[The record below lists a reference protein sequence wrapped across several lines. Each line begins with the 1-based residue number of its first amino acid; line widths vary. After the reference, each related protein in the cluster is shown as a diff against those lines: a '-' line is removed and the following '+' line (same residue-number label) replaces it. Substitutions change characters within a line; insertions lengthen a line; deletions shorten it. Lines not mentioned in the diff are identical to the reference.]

1 MKTISFL
8 LILVPTLLFSQ
19 IQIGSD
25 INGEADGDWFG
36 QSVSLSSDGS
46 IVAIEA
52 SHNNENG
59 VNSGHVR
66 VYRNDNDVWTQIGSD
81 IDGEAEYDWFG
92 QSVSLSSD
100 GSIVAIGA
108 YGNDN
113 NGSGS
118 GQVCIY
124 KNDNDVWTK
133 IGSDIN
139 GEAAGDVSGWSVNL
153 SSDGS
158 IIAIGATGAPPGF
171 DSGTASGYV
180 RIYKNDNNVWTKIGS
195 DINGEIASGDK
206 SGYSVSLSSDGGIIA
221 IGTVGNING
230 TESGHVKVFDLSAV
244 LSSDGFVLQR
254 LNVFPNPSSNIINV
268 QLKDNID
275 LKRINIYNNLAQL
288 LFSTREKEIST
299 NNLSPGYYF
308 VEVETDQGRAAK
320 MFVVK

>member
-46 IVAIEA
+46 IVAIGA

-113 NGSGS
+113 NG
-118 GQVCIY
+118 
-124 KNDNDVWTK
+124 T
-133 IGSDIN
+133 
-139 GEAAGDVSGWSVNL
+139 
-153 SSDGS
+153 
-158 IIAIGATGAPPGF
+158 
-171 DSGTASGYV
+171 DSGHV
-180 RIYKNDNNVWTKIGS
+180 RVYRNNNDVWTKIGS

>member
-1 MKTISFL
+1 MNNKKAINYIFRIFKNLSIFMQVIMKTISFL

-46 IVAIEA
+46 IVAIGA

-113 NGSGS
+113 NG
-118 GQVCIY
+118 
-124 KNDNDVWTK
+124 T
-133 IGSDIN
+133 
-139 GEAAGDVSGWSVNL
+139 
-153 SSDGS
+153 
-158 IIAIGATGAPPGF
+158 
-171 DSGTASGYV
+171 DSGHV
-180 RIYKNDNNVWTKIGS
+180 RVYRNNNDVWTKIGS